1 MLYFESRQ
9 GGQKSICPI
18 KHLLLFA
25 TFLLFGCNSLSDHKD
40 RNLTIESFSEMKTP
54 AYVLNPASVKQ
65 QIRQLISNDKFPVA
79 SDRQVRDFYL
89 SDSLGLLWI
98 DRLGINHRAD
108 SLLSWFRQVGKE
120 GLSENSFFLK
130 DIEDNLNQLRQLNF
144 DDSHSVIIAA
154 ASLEYNL
161 TKACLRYC
169 YGQRFGYINPY
180 QVFNHLDREN
190 QDSTS
195 RFTKFRGL
203 FDVDMDLPSKDYAQ
217 EVFRQIASDSLA
229 RYLHTIQPQGK
240 YYQQLKDML
249 TQAPSDEMRQAI
261 IVNLERSRWRLHHPI
276 IENEKRIVVN
286 IPAYHLYAF
295 NSDSLMDMR
304 VVCGNPKTKT
314 PQLSSFI
321 EYFEVNPKWVIPMSI
336 IKNEVGHR
344 AGDSSYF
351 ARHRYSIIDR
361 QTGKTVDARSVSR
374 QMLNSGK
381 YSVAQKGGAGNS
393 LGRVVFR
400 FKNNFSVYLH
410 DTSNPSAFQRE
421 SRGLSHGCVRVSRPF
436 DLAHFVL
443 GNPDAWLLDKI
454 RIGMGITPVTSQG
467 SQYVSSHPN
476 VDDRN
481 KIIGYVS
488 VNPRVPL
495 YIIYNTLWQDA
506 SGQMK
511 KWPDVY
517 GYDAVIWRNLQPYV
531 Q

>member
-1 MLYFESRQ
+1 ML
-9 GGQKSICPI
+9 
-18 KHLLLFA
+18 
-25 TFLLFGCNSLSDHKD
+25 DVD
-40 RNLTIESFSEMKTP
+40 
-54 AYVLNPASVKQ
+54 SVKH
-65 QIRQLISNDKFPVA
+65 QIRRLISKDNISTA
-79 SDRQVRDFYL
+79 SDRQVRDMYL
-89 SDSLGLLWI
+89 ADSLGLLWI

-108 SLLSWFRQVGKE
+108 SLLFWLRQVNKE
-120 GLSENSFFLK
+120 GLSENSFYLQI
-130 DIEDNLNQLRQLNF
+130 IEDNLSRFRQLSFVDKNNA
-144 DDSHSVIIAA
+144 SKSAA
-154 ASLEYNL
+154 YLEYYL

-203 FDVDMDLPSKDYAQ
+203 FAVDMDLPTKQYAQ
-217 EVFRQIASDSLA
+217 QVFRQIGCDSIAQCL
-229 RYLHTIQPQGK
+229 RSIQPQGK
-240 YYQQLKDML
+240 YYEQLKEML
-249 TQAPSDEMRQAI
+249 TKTPDDDLRKAI
-261 IVNLERSRWRLHHPI
+261 IVNLERSRWRLHNPI
-276 IENEKRIVVN
+276 NESVKRIVVN
-286 IPAYHLYAF
+286 IPAFHLYAY

-314 PQLSSFI
+314 PLLSSNI
-321 EYFEVNPKWVIPMSI
+321 EYLEVNPKWVIPMSI
-336 IKNEVGHR
+336 IRNEVGHR

-361 QTGKTVDARSVSR
+361 QTGKAVDARHVSR

-400 FKNNFSVYLH
+400 FKNDFSVYLH
-410 DTSNPSAFQRE
+410 DTSNPSAFQRDF
-421 SRGLSHGCVRVSRPF
+421 RGLSHGCVRVSRPF

-454 RIGMGITPVTSQG
+454 RIGMGLSPATDQG
-467 SQYVSSHPN
+467 RQYVSNHPN

-481 KIIGYVS
+481 KIIGHVG
-488 VNPRVPL
+488 VDPRVPL

-506 SGQMK
+506 SGQIK